1 MFYKC
6 KTFTILLL
14 LSVPVH
20 DLTAFLFYFT
30 PKLQNGTGTG
40 TGTYCTY
47 KFIQVTVPVFTS
59 FVANF
64 IRNIK

>member
-6 KTFTILLL
+6 KIFTILLL
-14 LSVPVH
+14 FSVPVH

>member
-30 PKLQNGTGTG
+30 PKLQNGTGT
-40 TGTYCTY
+40 YCTY

-64 IRNIK
+64 IRIIIVNN